1 MSTESKKSYQQF
13 NGVVDE
19 SFRDRA
25 PKSPAKLISKGRDAV
40 ELDSPDRAAL
50 ELYPSAALPAKTIGF
65 HVAEYKPGEASGTH
79 RHMCEAILY
88 IIEGSGYTMIE
99 DTRVDWVAGDAV
111 YVPPMTWHS
120 QHAGDE
126 PVKLIGMWNAPL
138 LEALGIYVNEESGD
152 TNIEGAV
159 HSIRDTLL
167 P

>member
-1 MSTESKKSYQQF
+1 VSIETDKTYQRF
-13 NGVVDE
+13 NGVVDQ

-25 PKSPAKLISKGRDAV
+25 PSKPDLLISKGRNAV
-40 ELDSPDRAAL
+40 ELNSPDRAAL

-65 HVAEYKPGEASGTH
+65 HVAEYEPGEASGTH

-88 IIEGSGYTMIE
+88 IIQGSGYTMIE
-99 DTRVDWVAGDAV
+99 DTRVDWEAGDAI
-111 YVPPMTWHS
+111 YVPPMCWHS
-120 QHAGDE
+120 QHAGNE

-138 LEALGIYVNEESGD
+138 LEALGIYVNEEAGD
-152 TNIEGAV
+152 TAVEGAG